1 MSYMELAR
9 IKADNLISAR
19 HARILAIESSCD
31 ETAAAI
37 VEDGRTVLSNVIA
50 SQVET
55 HALYGGVVPEIASRQ
70 HIEACDAV
78 VQRALDDANVRLS
91 DLDAIAVTYGPGLV
105 GALLVGV
112 SCAKALAYGA
122 NLPLIPVNHIEGHI
136 CANYIAH
143 ADLEPPFICLVASG
157 GHSHVVEVT
166 DYGEYRLLG
175 NTLDD
180 AAGEA
185 FDKAARVLS
194 IPYPGGP
201 LLDKLAWEGNPNAL
215 ALPKPRL
222 EGRYDFSFS
231 GLKTALINRV
241 HQLHQAGQDVPAA
254 DIAASFR
261 KAVVDQLV
269 GKALLAAREHGA
281 KALAVA
287 GGVAANSLLRQEL
300 TEGAQKLRIPC
311 YMPPLSLCT
320 DNAAMIGCQGYYEFL
335 AGHTAGPELNAYA
348 TMPLEKQIG

>member
-9 IKADNLISAR
+9 IKADNHISAR

-194 IPYPGGP
+194 IPYP
-201 LLDKLAWEGNPNAL
+201 NAL

-269 GKALLAAREHGA
+269 GKALLAARERGA

-320 DNAAMIGCQGYYEFL
+320 DNAAMIGSAAFWQLLRGEL
-335 AGHTAGPELNAYA
+335 AALDLNAE
-348 TMPLEKQIG
+348 PGLELPV